1 MRNISVIMIILLDML
16 VFNFNDNVQS
26 IAGESHSK
34 KLTPGQTKLI
44 SRLENEIP
52 KLMEKALIPGMS
64 IAVIQD
70 GKLVWNRGFGV
81 KNANTGEPVSEET
94 IFESASLGKP
104 VFAYAVMKLVQRGK
118 IDLDVPL
125 IEYAPISYLEKIW
138 DEYNTSDQ
146 RFKRITARICLS
158 HTTGF
163 PNWLKNRLY
172 FESDPGE
179 KWGYSGS
186 GYVLLGTVVEK
197 ITGMKLDKFID
208 REVLR
213 PLGMKDSW
221 FCWLEKFKKQS
232 VHWHNNMGRPVSKH
246 KYLEPLAAGSLYT
259 TARDYA
265 RFLMAVINETDLDGT
280 FIKEM
285 LKKQVKVKRS
295 EKEVTDIFWGL
306 GFGLHETNQG
316 KSFWHHG
323 DNENLKAYFEVFK
336 NQKDGVVYFAN
347 AYNGFSIT
355 EAILN
360 IVFKQKICALK
371 KFVIFADYNSPE
383 IQFYYNY
390 KHGGVD
396 AAINFFNTIN
406 LNPAETG
413 SITDDMVVNVAA
425 DARISKDVNSAL
437 RIAIA
442 GISSYPQSSLIYS
455 FLGETY
461 LAKGDIEQA
470 VSSYNKALEI
480 DPGLQSAIDGL
491 ERLNTGNQK

>member
-1 MRNISVIMIILLDML
+1 MRNIAAILMILIDIL
-16 VFNFNDNVQS
+16 VFNFNNNAQT
-26 IAGESHSK
+26 IAGKWHSK
-34 KLTPGQTKLI
+34 KLSPDQATII

-64 IAVIQD
+64 IAVLQD

-104 VFAYAVMKLVQRGK
+104 VFAYAVMKLVQREK

-146 RFKRITARICLS
+146 RFKRITARMCLS

-172 FESDPGE
+172 LESDPGE

-197 ITGMKLDKFID
+197 ITGMTLDKFID

-213 PLGMKDSW
+213 PLRMKDSW
-221 FCWLEKFKKQS
+221 FCWLEQFKKQS
-232 VHWHNNMGRPVSKH
+232 VHWHNNIGRPVSKH

-259 TARDYA
+259 TSRDYA
-265 RFLMAVINETDLDGT
+265 RFLMAIINETDLDGI
-280 FIKEM
+280 FINEM
-285 LKKQVKVKRS
+285 LKKQVKVTRQG
-295 EKEVTDIFWGL
+295 KEVVDIFWGL
-306 GFGLHETNQG
+306 GFGLHETNQH

-323 DNENLKAYFEVFK
+323 DNENLKTYFEVFK
-336 NQKDGVVYFAN
+336 NKKEGVKYFAN

-355 EAILN
+355 DAILN
-360 IVFKQKICALK
+360 IAFKQKLYALR
-371 KFVIFADYNSPE
+371 KFTNYADHNSPE
-383 IQFYYNY
+383 IRFYYIYN
-390 KHGGVD
+390 HGGTD
-396 AAINFFNTIN
+396 ATINFLNSTTIDT
-406 LNPAETG
+406 AEIR
-413 SITDDMVVNVAA
+413 SITDNMILNVAA
-425 DARISKDVNSAL
+425 DAGIYDDLNSAL
-437 RIAIA
+437 RIARA
-442 GISSYPQSSLIYS
+442 GISSYPQSPLIYS
-455 FLGETY
+455 FLGEIY
-461 LAKGDIEQA
+461 WAKRDIEKA
-470 VSSYNKALEI
+470 VSSYKKALEI
-480 DPGLQSAIDGL
+480 DPGLQSAIEGL
-491 ERLNTGNQK
+491 ERLNKENKK